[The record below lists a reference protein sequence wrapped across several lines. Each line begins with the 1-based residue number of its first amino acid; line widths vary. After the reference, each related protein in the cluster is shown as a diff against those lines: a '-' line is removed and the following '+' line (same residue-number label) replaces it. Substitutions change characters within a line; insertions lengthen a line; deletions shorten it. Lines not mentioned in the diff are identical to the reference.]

1 METCLET
8 GNAPSV
14 YLIEEAT
21 GSSPVAPIH
30 SIPVLLLTLTHALL
44 QHTLYTRIFVSY
56 VSSYTL
62 LVPCNSSGTRCML
75 PAGASEK
82 ERSELGAPPAQQVR
96 FLLLV
101 DLIDT
106 DGSRY

>member
-30 SIPVLLLTLTHALL
+30 SISVLLLTLTHALL
-44 QHTLYTRIFVSY
+44 QHTLYIRISLTVFVSY
-56 VSSYTL
+56 ISSYRL
-62 LVPCNSSGTRCML
+62 LFPCNSSGT
-75 PAGASEK
+75 
-82 ERSELGAPPAQQVR
+82 
-96 FLLLV
+96 
-101 DLIDT
+101 
-106 DGSRY
+106 

>member
-30 SIPVLLLTLTHALL
+30 SILVLLLTLTHALL
-44 QHTLYTRIFVSY
+44 QHTTIHKNFLDCVVVYF
-56 VSSYTL
+56 SSYRL
-62 LVPCNSSGTRCML
+62 LF
-75 PAGASEK
+75 
-82 ERSELGAPPAQQVR
+82 PP
-96 FLLLV
+96 F
-101 DLIDT
+101 T
-106 DGSRY
+106 S